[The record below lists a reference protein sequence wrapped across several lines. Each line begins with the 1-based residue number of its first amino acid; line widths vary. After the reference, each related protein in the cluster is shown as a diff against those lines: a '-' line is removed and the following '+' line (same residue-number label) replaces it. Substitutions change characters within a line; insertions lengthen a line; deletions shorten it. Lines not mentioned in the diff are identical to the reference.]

1 MAADDETA
9 TPAQAELAARD
20 EVDKNDTKKKL
31 SKGNRYAL
39 IGMGL
44 AAVAIVIY
52 LMNRNKSSAA
62 ATTTTGTTAAT
73 ASPQP
78 IILSGSGS
86 GSSGSGSGYGQQNN
100 TMLQQLESG
109 QTSEQASLAN
119 LSSGQATEQTALAG
133 LSNSG
138 SSSSGSGGSNTGTSS
153 TTTSST
159 TSTSGTTS
167 VPTEQQ
173 AMSGWSYAGA
183 AAEQQAYASGHN
195 IQIGQV
201 VYNPNGTYANVQSN
215 GTLGPWQG

>member
-20 EVDKNDTKKKL
+20 EVDKKDTQKKL
-31 SKGNRYAL
+31 SKGNKYAL

-86 GSSGSGSGYGQQNN
+86 GSSGSGYGQQNN
-100 TMLQQLESG
+100 AMLQQLESG

-119 LSSGQATEQTALAG
+119 LSSGQATEQASLAG

-159 TSTSGTTS
+159 TSTSGTSS

-173 AMSGWSYAGA
+173 AMSGWGYAGA
-183 AAEQQAYASGHN
+183 SAEQQAYASGHN

-215 GTLGPWQG
+215 GSLGPWQG

>member
-20 EVDKNDTKKKL
+20 EVDKKDTQKKL
-31 SKGNRYAL
+31 SKGNKYAL

-86 GSSGSGSGYGQQNN
+86 GSSGSGYGQQNN
-100 TMLQQLESG
+100 AMLQQLESG

-183 AAEQQAYASGHN
+183 GAEQQAYASGHN

-215 GTLGPWQG
+215 GSLGPWQG

>member
-20 EVDKNDTKKKL
+20 EVDKKDTQKKL
-31 SKGNRYAL
+31 SKGNKYAL

-52 LMNRNKSSAA
+52 LMNKNKSSAA
-62 ATTTTGTTAAT
+62 AATTTGTTATVA
-73 ASPQP
+73 PQP

-183 AAEQQAYASGHN
+183 GAEQQAYASGHN

-215 GTLGPWQG
+215 GSLGPWQG

>member
-86 GSSGSGSGYGQQNN
+86 GSSGSGYGQQNN
-100 TMLQQLESG
+100 AMLQQLESG

-119 LSSGQATEQTALAG
+119 LSSGQATEQASLAG

-173 AMSGWSYAGA
+173 AMSGWGYAGA
-183 AAEQQAYASGHN
+183 SAEQQAYASGHN

-215 GTLGPWQG
+215 GSLGPWQG